1 MAVHQVVS
9 LRAQAWMLCTMI
21 SPPICGEQTGK
32 ELKLQSLNPTHNWLC
47 WRPWGCPTPVWGIPG
62 SHPASTCLGIWS
74 LKGCHASTYSGIHQ
88 SRGPRRSSRLDLPRD
103 PILRRPTCLNLPE
116 DLISRRMSDL
126 SLPEDLHPGPGMP
139 GSQVATVLGRISFT
153 PKEVHPWK

>member
-74 LKGCHASTYSGIHQ
+74 LKGCHAPNCLGICQ
-88 SRGPRRSSRLDLPRD
+88 SKGPRTLGRSTCLNLPRD
-103 PILRRPTCLNLPE
+103 PILGRPTCLDLPRGS
-116 DLISRRMSDL
+116 ISRRLSCF
-126 SLPEDLHPGPGMP
+126 SLPGDQHPDPGTP
-139 GSQVATVLGRISFT
+139 GSQVAIVLGRISFRKT
-153 PKEVHPWK
+153 HP